1 MRQTNM
7 NPSLKQSGQL
17 LRHRKIGKKVLF
29 ADRLSHAMRPRK
41 SRLES
46 FKDRLPTLSRKQVI
60 VMGVAVVVIS
70 SAALGA
76 VRAYTSYAEA
86 KQREVVKQQEVLLK
100 AKSAAADACRR
111 EKAQQK
117 AELIGKVTYD
127 ELYDYGACDK

>member
-1 MRQTNM
+1 MHQTNM
-7 NPSLKQSGQL
+7 KPFFRQSQPS

-29 ADRLSHAMRPRK
+29 ADRLSHALRPKKTR
-41 SRLES
+41 RES
-46 FKDRLPTLSRKQVI
+46 LKDRLPSLSRKQLITIGLAAVI
-60 VMGVAVVVIS
+60 VSSVAF
-70 SAALGA
+70 GA
-76 VRAYTSYAEA
+76 IRAYTSYAEA
-86 KQREVVKQQEVLLK
+86 KQREVVKQQEVQLK